1 MMVINCSAAA
11 AAHLYARYKKDQ
23 DEGFFEP
30 ASSVQETITERQEKL
45 TPSAAIQ
52 WVVHAVK
59 IGRSTCLIAMEFTT
73 RWVHVIHQ
81 VRKGDVN
88 GFVERL
94 NSRLINGV
102 EWLGNDFSL
111 FTTDQMEASINRFFT
126 RHRELRF
133 FQQTDRSTIT
143 HINQVSMFYQNMY
156 HSIGVFPGDEEIA
169 LEFDLRLNHDWRC
182 RKGEPF
188 DLMVDEK
195 MLVLWMTQYI
205 DENGRKAAQMI
216 DRVKH
221 VRREMLKTPG
231 DMSEDTPPFFTGN
244 HENDDNVISIE
255 EHLKRRKL
263 H

>member
-11 AAHLYARYKKDQ
+11 AAHLYARYKKDH

-30 ASSVQETITERQEKL
+30 VSSVHESIIERQERL
-45 TPSAAIQ
+45 APSGTIQ

-94 NSRLINGV
+94 NGRLINGI
-102 EWLGNDFSL
+102 EWLGADFSL
-111 FTTDQMEASINRFFT
+111 FTTEQLEASIDRYFKV
-126 RHRELRF
+126 HRELRF
-133 FQQTDRSTIT
+133 YQQTDRSVIT
-143 HINQVSMFYQNMY
+143 HINQVNARYQDVY
-156 HSIGVFPGDEEIA
+156 HSIGAFPGDEETA
-169 LEFDLRLNHDWRC
+169 LEFDLRLNRDWRS

-195 MLVLWMTQYI
+195 MLIQWITHYSDSKGKDAETVIAWIKDARHQIRMNR
-205 DENGRKAAQMI
+205 NGSS
-216 DRVKH
+216 
-221 VRREMLKTPG
+221 G
-231 DMSEDTPPFFTGN
+231 DSVNGS
-244 HENDDNVISIE
+244 NVINIE
-255 EHLKRRKL
+255 DRTTNHKL